1 MNDASKTDQQLAE
14 ENAFLRR
21 KIEELERSR
30 QRRKPAERKKGLT
43 ESKYRIVADNTYD
56 WEYWLD
62 PDHRFIYCSPSCLRI
77 TGHAPE
83 EFLANPNLL
92 LEIIHP
98 DHRPTFFLH
107 MKSTPRKG
115 QTDEL
120 ELLIVRPDGTER
132 WIGQVCQAVYDRRG
146 SFMGIR
152 GSNRDISERKKIA
165 EERDRILNMSSDLI
179 CVAGMDGYFKYV
191 NPAWEKTLGYR
202 REDLLSRPFLE
213 FIHPEDHLKNDLEVQ
228 KLASGGPTAD
238 FENRYIHKD
247 GSVQTFLWAATPL
260 PEQGLMYCIGRNITE
275 RKRFEEERDRLIT
288 ELQKALANV
297 KALRGLLPICSSC
310 KKIRDDK
317 GYWEQIE
324 IYIHEHSEAEFTHGF
339 CPECT
344 KMLYPD
350 VYNDV
355 YPDEPE

>member
-1 MNDASKTDQQLAE
+1 MKDASKTDQQLRE
-14 ENAFLRR
+14 EIALLRQR
-21 KIEELERSR
+21 IDELERSGA
-30 QRRKPAERKKGLT
+30 RRKPVKRKEGANER
-43 ESKYRIVADNTYD
+43 KYRIVADNTYD

-62 PDHRFIYCSPSCLRI
+62 PEHRFIYCSPSCLRI
-77 TGHAPE
+77 TGHGPE
-83 EFLANPNLL
+83 EFLADPNLL

-98 DHRPTFFLH
+98 DHRPTFSQH
-107 MKSTPRKG
+107 IMSAPQKG

-132 WIGQVCQAVYDRRG
+132 WIGQACQTVYDQDG
-146 SFMGIR
+146 TFIGIR

-179 CVAGMDGYFKYV
+179 CIAGMDGYFRYV
-191 NPAWEKTLGYR
+191 NPAWEKTLGYEK
-202 REDLLSRPFLE
+202 EDLLALPVLD
-213 FIHPEDHLKNDLEVQ
+213 FIHPEDHHKTGLEVR
-228 KLASGGPTAD
+228 KLATGRPTVD

-247 GSVQTFLWAATPL
+247 GSVRTFLWIATPL
-260 PEQGLMYCIGRNITE
+260 PEQRLIYCFGRDITE
-275 RKRFEEERDRLIT
+275 RKRFEEERGRLIT

-317 GYWEQIE
+317 GYWERIE
-324 IYIHEHSEAEFTHGF
+324 IYIHEHSEAEFTHGL

-344 KMLYPD
+344 KMLYPE
-350 VYNDV
+350 VYKDV
-355 YPDEPE
+355 YPDEP